1 MNKENTIQLSVVI
14 PVFNEEKGL
23 FHFIGQL
30 EETFKDLSQY
40 ELIFVDD
47 GSSDN
52 TWDIIKNKNQSNKRV
67 RGIRFSRNFGHQP
80 AIMAGLRA
88 VKGDFVG
95 IMDGDGQDPPDV
107 LKEMFEKCLD
117 SYDVVYAVR
126 KKRESGLVK
135 KLAYLIYYRII
146 NQIVPF
152 DMPLDSGDF
161 SVMKRKVVDF
171 ITLQKEQF
179 PYIRGLRSWYGG
191 EQLGIEYNR
200 PGRMEGESKYSYKK
214 LLILAIQGITSFSKV
229 PLRIATVVGV
239 IISLGGIVYGLFNII
254 RKLFFGLPYPGYT
267 SLIVAVTFLG
277 GLQILL
283 LGIIGEY
290 IGNIFEDQRSKPQY
304 IIDEGIE

>member
-1 MNKENTIQLSVVI
+1 MDRENPKLSVVI

-23 FHFIGQL
+23 LQFIDQL
-30 EETFKDLSQY
+30 EKTLEYLNQY
-40 ELIFVDD
+40 ELLFVDD

-52 TWDIIKNKNQSNKRV
+52 TWKIIKQKNQSNNRV
-67 RGIRFSRNFGHQP
+67 RGVRFSRNFGHQP

-88 VKGDFVG
+88 SKGAIVG
-95 IMDGDGQDPPDV
+95 IMDGDGQDPPEL
-107 LKEMFEKCLD
+107 LKEMFEKCID
-117 SYDVVYAVR
+117 GYDVVYAVR
-126 KKRESGLVK
+126 KKRDSGLVK

-146 NQIVPF
+146 NRIVSF

-161 SVMKRKVVDF
+161 SVMKRKVVEF

-191 EQLGIEYNR
+191 KQLGIEYNR
-200 PGRMEGESKYSYKK
+200 PGRTIGESKYSYKK
-214 LLILAIQGITSFSKV
+214 LFILAIQGITSFSKV
-229 PLRIATVVGV
+229 PLRIATVIGA
-239 IISLGGIVYGLFNII
+239 IISLSGIVYGLFNII

-283 LGIIGEY
+283 LGVIGEY